1 MHKHHSSEDNFSI
14 QEDDRDTEG
23 QVLKFLLEEH
33 PAQVTEAEVALAL
46 IGVSP
51 VFAEGDAIQRAL
63 RELVGGGLAYRHGE
77 FFLPTR
83 AARYSASLGEAE

>member
-1 MHKHHSSEDNFSI
+1 MHEHHSSEAAFSTP
-14 QEDDRDTEG
+14 QDDRDSEH

-77 FFLPTR
+77 FFFPSR
-83 AARYSASLGEAE
+83 AARYMASLVI